1 MEWAVKWG
9 ISKISRKNAYGKGK
23 IKETQQIPNFPTS
36 FTEPTVYIFLY
47 DPETFKPKLS
57 LLTQD
62 SFYFEGLR
70 TSVVKRRDD
79 IIDLTR

>member
-1 MEWAVKWG
+1 MEWALKWG
-9 ISKISRKNAYGKGK
+9 ISKISRQNAYGKGK

-57 LLTQD
+57 STNTGQFLFWRL
-62 SFYFEGLR
+62 
-70 TSVVKRRDD
+70 KD
-79 IIDLTR
+79 IKEALKA